1 MTFLTQQAFI
11 FWRHE
16 ARRASEEEEACRKE
30 RKERKGKGE
39 KEKEERNGRK
49 KKNSRKSVRWSAEP
63 VALL

>member
-1 MTFLTQQAFI
+1 MFEHAYTRKHVCEQGFI

-39 KEKEERNGRK
+39 KEREERKGRK
-49 KKNSRKSVRWSAEP
+49 KKKKEN
-63 VALL
+63 